1 MRLAYVPAGTTIS
14 ISELMDGAVTEYN
27 KTAAEDVQIKVKD
40 RILSVGDVVGDA
52 GKMVAALKEGET
64 LELTIARL
72 TL

>member
-1 MRLAYVPAGTTIS
+1 VPASTTIS